1 MAFSTAKCHFT
12 QNIYYWGGNAK
23 LFYLLLE
30 STSLWTILHS
40 PLGLYFT
47 ILHTYS
53 WNWGT
58 LSAGKARHRSSSLH
72 ALRYSCIQEGLLCAF
87 SPLPR
92 WAQLES
98 NAAILCTWVLKTT
111 RTNYYIQHIS
121 TLQSFIFRSWVKTW
135 GTVKLQNTP
144 FHFHFSIEIN
154 VFS

>member
-1 MAFSTAKCHFT
+1 MQNCFICFLNQHHFEPSC
-12 QNIYYWGGNAK
+12 I
-23 LFYLLLE
+23 
-30 STSLWTILHS
+30 H
-40 PLGLYFT
+40 PLDYTFT

-72 ALRYSCIQEGLLCAF
+72 ALRYSCIQEGLLCAL

-111 RTNYYIQHIS
+111 RTNYYTQHIS

-154 VFS
+154 VCS